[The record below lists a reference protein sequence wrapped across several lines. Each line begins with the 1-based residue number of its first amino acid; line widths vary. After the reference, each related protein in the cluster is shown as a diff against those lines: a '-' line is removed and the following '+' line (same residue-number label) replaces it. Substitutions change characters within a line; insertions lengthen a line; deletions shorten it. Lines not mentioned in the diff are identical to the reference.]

1 MTEQFIRFT
10 EKDADGCGTDITTIA
25 KVSGKDDI
33 KVETIDRVKAAIN
46 NYKREADEWDTDG
59 CLEAAQT
66 QFEAEG
72 YKVDWVNNSENIEI
86 CF

>member
-46 NYKREADEWDTDG
+46 NYKREAGQLPIT
-59 CLEAAQT
+59 
-66 QFEAEG
+66 
-72 YKVDWVNNSENIEI
+72 
-86 CF
+86 